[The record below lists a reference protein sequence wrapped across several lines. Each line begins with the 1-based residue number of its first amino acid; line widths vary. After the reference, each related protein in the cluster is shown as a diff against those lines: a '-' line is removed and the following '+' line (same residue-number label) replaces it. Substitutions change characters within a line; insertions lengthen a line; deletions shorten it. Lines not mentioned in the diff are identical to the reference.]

1 MGVWSEDGEW
11 GLAKGYSL
19 DVRKQMVQR
28 VDGRLRVRG
37 GGIMVR
43 QNKAFIIVKTTTTT
57 SKQLKTT
64 STAVGF
70 DTIITVHTHHPPH
83 RNSTLGQK
91 PLQDSVS

>member
-37 GGIMVR
+37 GVIMVR
-43 QNKAFIIVKTTTTT
+43 QNKAFLDHVFSLLFEMLTRSSGT
-57 SKQLKTT
+57 
-64 STAVGF
+64 
-70 DTIITVHTHHPPH
+70 HPPYLKGKLH
-83 RNSTLGQK
+83 YLFFK
-91 PLQDSVS
+91 HPLAVTSVSCC